1 MAKGRKSQGI
11 NLDDLMNYLS
21 SMTGQSEMPTNAV
34 GAQGRSGIRSSIG
47 AIDELNRGVVD
58 FVSPLTADELTRLR
72 DSGPDKNIAA
82 SLALFAALSKTPQA
96 LRAAKTAYKGAKT
109 AYRDTKSL
117 FKDKQAPTGSR
128 TQPKRTATTS
138 MSGTINDD
146 MARYAAYLAATRR

>member
-1 MAKGRKSQGI
+1 MAKGRKPQGI

-21 SMTGQSEMPTNAV
+21 SMTGQSEMPANAV

-82 SLALFAALSKTPQA
+82 SLALFAALSKAPQA
-96 LRAAKTAYKGAKT
+96 LRGAKT

-128 TQPKRTATTS
+128 TQPKRTATAS

-146 MARYAAYLAATRR
+146 MTRYAAYLAATRR

>member
-1 MAKGRKSQGI
+1 MAKGRKPQGI
-11 NLDDLMNYLS
+11 NLQDLMNYLS

-34 GAQGRSGIRSSIG
+34 GAQGRSGIRATTEAIDKANRG
-47 AIDELNRGVVD
+47 AIGL
-58 FVSPLTADELTRLR
+58 VSPLSADELEELR

-82 SLALFAALSKTPQA
+82 SLALFAALSKAPQA
-96 LRAAKTAYKGAKT
+96 VRGAKT
-109 AYRDTKSL
+109 AYRGTKSL